1 MLKRN
6 ISTGL
11 FSPQKKNNKHILID
25 AIKQR
30 ILSPTK
36 NKRQNRCSSI
46 IRDSPKKIGTLRGYT
61 KRGSV
66 INGSAI
72 RGNTKRGSTII
83 KLFNYHSSKKNHH
96 NIFTNLY
103 NNKENSSL
111 NNAKIY
117 LKLEKSEE
125 IAKIVNEEEKKRYF
139 NREFHINKNI
149 NREELKRRIELTSPS
164 YQRTY
169 NKKSKTLRTINSV
182 EIKRRKNKFLSSSYN
197 NYGIKSIKNLININ
211 NKLIHNYKYQGENEI
226 LKSKMNY
233 DAVTNFL
240 QSMDEQKKLQ
250 YEEME
255 KKFLEN
261 KKKNPFINDD
271 EKINEKEKV
280 KNLENEEKNEEK
292 NKIRINKK
300 LEKKMKLKESDFI
313 KFKKKM
319 LIKEK
324 KTFVKKSKVFD
335 NILHYDFK
343 NYYTSKDEDEKHQ
356 SVNYRLLG
364 RTILMR
370 NLMKQMKIAVYKDE
384 TLNVLRGFQSLKIAS
399 INSDAFKKKNQDSY
413 CNQNNNDVF
422 YFSGSLKD
430 KPIPHFLKL
439 KFNMNTT
446 KKFGE
451 INGSYFGLP
460 V

>member
-1 MLKRN
+1 MLKKN
-6 ISTGL
+6 LPLKLS
-11 FSPQKKNNKHILID
+11 SPSPKRINKHLLFD
-25 AIKQR
+25 SIKP
-30 ILSPTK
+30 ILSPKDIISK
-36 NKRQNRCSSI
+36 NRK
-46 IRDSPKKIGTLRGYT
+46 L
-61 KRGSV
+61 
-66 INGSAI
+66 
-72 RGNTKRGSTII
+72 KRGSTLIQ
-83 KLFNYHSSKKNHH
+83 LYSPFSPNKNHKSII
-96 NIFTNLY
+96 NFY
-103 NNKENSSL
+103 NNKENTLQS
-111 NNAKIY
+111 AKIY

-139 NREFHINKNI
+139 NREFHLNKNV
-149 NREELKRRIELTSPS
+149 NRDELKRRIEKITPS

-169 NKKSKTLRTINSV
+169 NKKDKKREKVKSV
-182 EIKRRKNKFLSSSYN
+182 SVKRRKDRLHSSSFN
-197 NYGIKSIKNLININ
+197 NYGLKSIKSLININ

-226 LKSKMNY
+226 IKSKMNY

-240 QSMDEQKKLQ
+240 QNMDEQKKLL

-261 KKKNPFINDD
+261 KKNNPFMDGD
-271 EKINEKEKV
+271 EKINNNKGENKEDKNKRKVNKNIEKE
-280 KNLENEEKNEEK
+280 
-292 NKIRINKK
+292 
-300 LEKKMKLKESDFI
+300 MKLKESDFI

-324 KTFVKKSKVFD
+324 KGFIQKSKVFD
-335 NILHYDFK
+335 NILNYDFK
-343 NYYTSKDEDEKHQ
+343 NYYTSKDEDEKYQ
-356 SVNYRLLG
+356 TVNYRLLG

-370 NLMKQMKIAVYKDE
+370 NLMKQMKVAVYKDE
-384 TLNVLRGFQSLKIAS
+384 TLNVLRGFQSLKIAN
-399 INSDAFKKKNQDSY
+399 INSDSLKRKEHDGYSNQS
-413 CNQNNNDVF
+413 NNDVF

>member
-1 MLKRN
+1 MDLTLNETPIRTAKNYAINNIKLENIEIPEVIQKFNGLK
-6 ISTGL
+6 ILGDVEKFEILEMSK
-11 FSPQKKNNKHILID
+11 FSEFKYGNGKILENQ
-25 AIKQR
+25 IKE
-30 ILSPTK
+30 
-36 NKRQNRCSSI
+36 N
-46 IRDSPKKIGTLRGYT
+46 
-61 KRGSV
+61 
-66 INGSAI
+66 AI

-169 NKKSKTLRTINSV
+169 NKKSKTLRNINSV

-197 NYGIKSIKNLININ
+197 NYEIKLIKNLININ
-211 NKLIHNYKYQGENEI
+211 NKLINNYKYQGENEI

-271 EKINEKEKV
+271 EKINEKEKE
-280 KNLENEEKNEEK
+280 KNLENAEKNE
-292 NKIRINKK
+292 
-300 LEKKMKLKESDFI
+300 L
-313 KFKKKM
+313 
-319 LIKEK
+319 
-324 KTFVKKSKVFD
+324 T
-335 NILHYDFK
+335 
-343 NYYTSKDEDEKHQ
+343 
-356 SVNYRLLG
+356 
-364 RTILMR
+364 
-370 NLMKQMKIAVYKDE
+370 
-384 TLNVLRGFQSLKIAS
+384 
-399 INSDAFKKKNQDSY
+399 
-413 CNQNNNDVF
+413 
-422 YFSGSLKD
+422 
-430 KPIPHFLKL
+430 
-439 KFNMNTT
+439 
-446 KKFGE
+446 
-451 INGSYFGLP
+451 
-460 V
+460 

>member
-1 MLKRN
+1 MLKKN
-6 ISTGL
+6 LSSGFFTPKPI
-11 FSPQKKNNKHILID
+11 KNNKYLLFDSKKSNNLLQKDTISRSK
-25 AIKQR
+25 KQ
-30 ILSPTK
+30 
-36 NKRQNRCSSI
+36 
-46 IRDSPKKIGTLRGYT
+46 KK
-61 KRGSV
+61 
-66 INGSAI
+66 
-72 RGNTKRGSTII
+72 STII
-83 KLFNYHSSKKNHH
+83 KLLNPHLKKNYKTSTH
-96 NIFTNLY
+96 FY
-103 NNKENSSL
+103 NNKESSL
-111 NNAKIY
+111 QRAKIY

-125 IAKIVNEEEKKRYF
+125 IIKIVNEEEKKRYF
-139 NREFHINKNI
+139 NKEFHLNKNI
-149 NREELKRRIELTSPS
+149 NREELKRRIQNKQHS

-169 NKKSKTLRTINSV
+169 NKKNKTLSASV
-182 EIKRRKNKFLSSSYN
+182 QRRKDRLGSSY
-197 NYGIKSIKNLININ
+197 GLKSIKSLINVN

-240 QSMDEQKKLQ
+240 QNMDEQKKLL

-261 KKKNPFINDD
+261 KKKNPFIENDD
-271 EKINEKEKV
+271 KNREIKENNNINEKE
-280 KNLENEEKNEEK
+280 EKSEHK
-292 NKIRINKK
+292 NKRKINKMI
-300 LEKKMKLKESDFI
+300 EKENKLKESDFI
-313 KFKKKM
+313 KFKKKL

-324 KTFVKKSKVFD
+324 KSFKQKSKVFD
-335 NILHYDFK
+335 NILRYDFK
-343 NYYTSKDEDEKHQ
+343 NYYTSKEEDDKYQ
-356 SVNYRLLG
+356 AVNYRLLG

-384 TLNVLRGFQSLKIAS
+384 TLNVLRGFQSLKIAN
-399 INSDAFKKKNQDSY
+399 INSDAFKQKDKDSY
-413 CNQNNNDVF
+413 INQNNNDVF